1 MKNKE
6 NESWVREK
14 EYIQQVVYNEVLY
27 LPVPK
32 LKIKKQGATISDV
45 VRGQEFLMTMEIP
58 IILI

>member
-45 VRGQEFLMTMEIP
+45 VRGKNFL
-58 IILI
+58 

>member
-45 VRGQEFLMTMEIP
+45 VRGQDFLMTMEIP